1 VWRRLEPT
9 NFREAHGLMANSMEQ
24 GMWLVCDEGY
34 EISGDEIVAA
44 LEYSDLSDEWSAY
57 TPLEEVPDLF
67 LKFGKLYEQADF
79 EQAAL
84 AFSNNYGLPGG
95 RQEIVHGDRGLKPT
109 PTRMKVSQFRDEARR
124 AWGVLALYESVLN
137 GDAPAVKDVFL
148 ELRDDKVFSLWEKFF
163 RFEQV
168 EDSDQ
173 ISLSIGLMGAA
184 QTVEEA
190 VHELCRHRIRFSLE
204 SDKGPDL
211 STVHTDWDFDNLL
224 GTTYLQMWWLMA
236 SAGDITRCE
245 FCGRI
250 VSLARSHPEGRK
262 RRRDTSSSSQDSK
275 RKTSTWPPALPP
287 SSVICLQ
294 DCDEPRQVGS

>member
-1 VWRRLEPT
+1 VWRRLEPAD
-9 NFREAHGLMANSMEQ
+9 FREAYAVMASSMEP
-24 GMWLVCDEGY
+24 GVWLVCDEGY

-57 TPLEEVPDLF
+57 SPLEDVPDLF

-79 EQAAL
+79 ERAAL

-95 RQEIVHGDRGLKPT
+95 GQEIVDAERGLKRM

-137 GDAPAVKDVFL
+137 GDAPAVKDLFL
-148 ELRDDKVFSLWEKFF
+148 ELRDDKVFSLWNEFF

-173 ISLSIGLMGAA
+173 ILLQIGLMSAA

-190 VHELCRHRIRFSLE
+190 VHDVCRHRIRFTVK
-204 SDKGPDL
+204 SDKSPDL
-211 STVHTDWDFDNLL
+211 SSVHTAWDFDNLL
-224 GTTYLQMWWLMA
+224 GAMYLQMWWLMA

-262 RRRDTSSSSQDSK
+262 RRRDKRFCDDACRQAYHRSK
-275 RKTSTWPPALPP
+275 KK
-287 SSVICLQ
+287 
-294 DCDEPRQVGS
+294 RQASGS

>member
-1 VWRRLEPT
+1 MWRRLEPAD
-9 NFREAHGLMANSMEQ
+9 FREAYGLMTSSMEP

-34 EISGDEIVAA
+34 EILGDEIVAA

-57 TPLEEVPDLF
+57 FPLEDVPDLF
-67 LKFGKLYEQADF
+67 LRFGKLYEQADF

-95 RQEIVHGDRGLKPT
+95 EQEVVDAERGLKRM
-109 PTRMKVSQFRDEARR
+109 PTRMKVSQIRDEARR
-124 AWGVLALYESVLN
+124 AWGVLALYEAVLN
-137 GDAPAVKDVFL
+137 GAAPAVKDLFL
-148 ELRDDKVFSLWEKFF
+148 QLRDDKVFSLWDKVF

-173 ISLSIGLMGAA
+173 ILLSIGLMGAM

-190 VHELCRHRIRFSLE
+190 VHEICRHRIRFSQK
-204 SDKGPDL
+204 SGKSPDL
-211 STVHTDWDFDNLL
+211 STVHTAWDFDNLL
-224 GTTYLQMWWLMA
+224 GAMYLQMWWLMA
-236 SAGDITRCE
+236 SAGDTTRCE

-262 RRRDTSSSSQDSK
+262 HRRDK
-275 RKTSTWPPALPP
+275 RF
-287 SSVICLQ
+287 
-294 DCDEPRQVGS
+294 CDDACRQAHHRAKKGS